1 MENFVTRLEGG
12 GFRRVL
18 NVLKIWYAI
27 FVKMDRLEL
36 VDVYDILISTLFKI
50 QKGSLFFY
58 LLL

>member
-27 FVKMDRLEL
+27 FVKIDRLEL

>member
-1 MENFVTRLEGG
+1 MENFVTRFEGG

-27 FVKMDRLEL
+27 FVKIDRLEL

-50 QKGSLFFY
+50 QKGFLFFY

>member
-27 FVKMDRLEL
+27 FVKIDRLEL

-50 QKGSLFFY
+50 QKGSSFFY

>member
-1 MENFVTRLEGG
+1 MENFVTRLEKG

-18 NVLKIWYAI
+18 NVLKIWYA
-27 FVKMDRLEL
+27 FVRIDRLKL
-36 VDVYDILISTLFKI
+36 VDVYDISISTLFKI

>member
-27 FVKMDRLEL
+27 FVKIDRLEL

-50 QKGSLFFY
+50 QKGFLFFY

>member
-1 MENFVTRLEGG
+1 MENFVTRFEGG

-50 QKGSLFFY
+50 QKGFLFFY

>member
-1 MENFVTRLEGG
+1 MENFVTRFEGG

>member
-1 MENFVTRLEGG
+1 MENFVTRFEGG

-27 FVKMDRLEL
+27 FVKIDRLEL

>member
-50 QKGSLFFY
+50 QKGFLFFY

>member
-1 MENFVTRLEGG
+1 MENFVTRFEGG

-27 FVKMDRLEL
+27 FVKRDRLEL

-50 QKGSLFFY
+50 QKGFLFFY

>member
-1 MENFVTRLEGG
+1 MENFVTRLEGD

-27 FVKMDRLEL
+27 FVKIDRLEL